1 VPEFANAYPTKH
13 FFFEMFTR
21 DISLEDCVLDLIDN
35 SLDSLIRLKAI
46 NLPAEVLE
54 PPRDRVDVAK
64 LPSVDVTWSDKEV
77 RVVDNCGGI
86 PVEFARADL
95 FTFGHREG
103 FEAGVLGAY
112 GVGLKRAI
120 FKIGNRFE
128 MKSFTDGNGF
138 RAYLDDVKEWSTKD
152 KTLDQWKIPMEPLQ
166 RHGKDLQRGT
176 EIVIGDLH
184 EPVKGR
190 MKSGT
195 FIDKLWK
202 DIAQTYS
209 LLLGRYARVT
219 VNGKMV
225 EPKVIPLGES
235 EEVKP
240 AKDEFQEHGVR
251 VTLIVGFAPRRR
263 TTEDAGWHLLC
274 NGRVVV
280 PADKTDLTGW
290 VSPTIFHDK
299 YRGFLGLAF
308 FHAEDPLALPWTT
321 TKRGINRESLV
332 FQSAVN
338 RMRILARPVLKTLSD
353 FYPPGPLERPQSKEI
368 TESVKVID
376 VREMAAKPSTAFKV
390 EPIWRELPPTVRVQ
404 YDALREDVER
414 VKKHLRRPRMS
425 ATEVG
430 KYTFEHFVKK
440 ECPK

>member
-1 VPEFANAYPTKH
+1 MAQFAKAYPTKH

-35 SLDSLIRLKAI
+35 SLDSLIKVQRI
-46 NLPAEVLE
+46 DLPAQVLR
-54 PPRDRVDVAK
+54 PHRDQVDVAR
-64 LPSVDVTWSDKEV
+64 LPSVDVTWSDEEV

-86 PVEFARADL
+86 PVQFAEADL

-128 MKSFTDGNGF
+128 MKSFTDGEGF
-138 RAYLDDVKEWSTKD
+138 RAYLHDVRKWSTED
-152 KTLDQWKIPMEPLQ
+152 ETLDQWKIPFERLQ
-166 RHGKDLQRGT
+166 RQGKDLKRGT
-176 EIVIGDLH
+176 EIVIGDLR
-184 EPVKGR
+184 ETVKGR

-195 FIDKLWK
+195 FIDNLWK

-209 LLLGRYARVT
+209 LLLGRYAQVT
-219 VNGKMV
+219 VNGRIV
-225 EPKVIPLGES
+225 QPKVIPLGES
-235 EEVKP
+235 DEVKP
-240 AKDEFQEHGVR
+240 AKDEFEEHGVR

-263 TTEDAGWHLLC
+263 TTEDAGWYLLC

-308 FHAEDPLALPWTT
+308 FQAHDPLALPWTT
-321 TKRGINRESLV
+321 TKRAINRESPV

-338 RMRILARPVLKTLSD
+338 RMRTLARPVLKTLSD
-353 FYPPGPLERPQSKEI
+353 FYPPDPMERPESRQI
-368 TESVKVID
+368 LESVRVTD
-376 VREMAAKPSTAFKV
+376 VREVASKASTIFKV
-390 EPIWRELPPTVRVQ
+390 EPVRRYLPPTVKIQ
-404 YDALREDVER
+404 YDALIEEVDRIR
-414 VKKHLRRPRMS
+414 KHLRKPRMS
-425 ATEVG
+425 AREVG
-430 KYTFEHFVKK
+430 KYTFDHFVKK